1 MLTVECGQM
10 RFMVFYNLYF
20 LHLSVYLTHG
30 YRTIHLFPFFRGNP
44 HVGMPETQH
53 DHFLRILFCEYGTF
67 MIVDKLFESI
77 LILTGYFSDV
87 HILARPGVFADMDFE
102 PFPAFRL
109 FGCSTLPQT
118 NFRIVVNL
126 PALTCP
132 VMAPMLETAGS
143 PCLEPYIARL
153 YQQTLTAMHI
163 AFDTLFV
170 TGHEWNTGKIPEYN
184 VISIYGIYKE
194 HPGTLTITGN
204 KEQVVSC
211 PWIPVGAC
219 LFDVFHHGIHFIYIF
234 LYKSVYPIIP
244 VVQADESFFAI
255 LVCCLNHNF
264 LIL

>member
-1 MLTVECGQM
+1 M

-20 LHLSVYLTHG
+20 MHLSVYLTHG

-67 MIVDKLFESI
+67 MVVDKLFESI

-118 NFRIVVNL
+118 DFRIVVNL

-132 VMAPMLETAGS
+132 VMAPMLETAGTVTVRIFPGS
-143 PCLEPYIARL
+143 PFRISSYFTSRP
-153 YQQTLTAMHI
+153 M
-163 AFDTLFV
+163 
-170 TGHEWNTGKIPEYN
+170 IP
-184 VISIYGIYKE
+184 
-194 HPGTLTITGN
+194 
-204 KEQVVSC
+204 
-211 PWIPVGAC
+211 
-219 LFDVFHHGIHFIYIF
+219 
-234 LYKSVYPIIP
+234 
-244 VVQADESFFAI
+244 
-255 LVCCLNHNF
+255 
-264 LIL
+264 

>member
-1 MLTVECGQM
+1 
-10 RFMVFYNLYF
+10 
-20 LHLSVYLTHG
+20 
-30 YRTIHLFPFFRGNP
+30 
-44 HVGMPETQH
+44 
-53 DHFLRILFCEYGTF
+53 
-67 MIVDKLFESI
+67 
-77 LILTGYFSDV
+77 
-87 HILARPGVFADMDFE
+87 
-102 PFPAFRL
+102 
-109 FGCSTLPQT
+109 
-118 NFRIVVNL
+118 
-126 PALTCP
+126 
-132 VMAPMLETAGS
+132 MAPMLETAGS
-143 PCLEPYIARL
+143 PCLEPYIACL

-194 HPGTLTITGN
+194 QPGTLTITGN

-211 PWIPVGAC
+211 SWILVGAC

-234 LYKSVYPIIP
+234 LYKFVYPIIP

>member
-1 MLTVECGQM
+1 
-10 RFMVFYNLYF
+10 
-20 LHLSVYLTHG
+20 
-30 YRTIHLFPFFRGNP
+30 
-44 HVGMPETQH
+44 
-53 DHFLRILFCEYGTF
+53 
-67 MIVDKLFESI
+67 
-77 LILTGYFSDV
+77 
-87 HILARPGVFADMDFE
+87 
-102 PFPAFRL
+102 
-109 FGCSTLPQT
+109 
-118 NFRIVVNL
+118 
-126 PALTCP
+126 
-132 VMAPMLETAGS
+132 MLETAGS
-143 PCLEPYIARL
+143 PCLEPYIACL

-194 HPGTLTITGN
+194 QPGTLTITGN

-211 PWIPVGAC
+211 PWIPVRAC

>member
-1 MLTVECGQM
+1 M

-20 LHLSVYLTHG
+20 MHLSVYLTHG

-67 MIVDKLFESI
+67 MVVDKLFESI

-109 FGCSTLPQT
+109 FGCCTLPQT
-118 NFRIVVNL
+118 DFRIVVNL
-126 PALTCP
+126 PVFTCP
-132 VMAPMLETAGS
+132 VMPPMLETAGS
-143 PCLEPYIARL
+143 PCLEPYIACL

-184 VISIYGIYKE
+184 VIWLIYKITRVNVIQMAFNNMLVLSIFFVIICAVIYITNYLFLFKKNKYEFFFVKFNTDKKYTLYYGIFLFS
-194 HPGTLTITGN
+194 LTM
-204 KEQVVSC
+204 QC
-211 PWIPVGAC
+211 
-219 LFDVFHHGIHFIYIF
+219 
-234 LYKSVYPIIP
+234 
-244 VVQADESFFAI
+244 I
-255 LVCCLNHNF
+255 LVWIMISC
-264 LIL
+264 